1 MLRILIAL
9 VLVLPLAG
17 CLQSKDAVVINKDGS
32 GTITSSYVTELQHLR
47 DLMGMYAMMQ
57 GEDPE
62 ALAKM
67 KDADLPNAAA
77 PAWFRAGAAKA
88 KGYDVTAA
96 QESIEEGKRTTTIT
110 ANFASLEAA
119 ARGGAFF
126 ASTVTLS
133 RVEKSK
139 EAPKGAWKLTMRN
152 ALSGGGQSDAMGG
165 MDPATALTMVEAQL
179 KSLSVKLSVT
189 VPTKILDHNGTKA
202 EKKNEVSWHVTYDK
216 IVDGKTDVTM
226 SLVFEPSDELKLKPF
241 TYTPDAR
248 ALAKRAMNKP
258 PKPSKAAAEKD
269 AKKAG
274 ADEKKP
280 AEAPEKKKVETPTSG
295 G

>member
-1 MLRILIAL
+1 MPRILAL
-9 VLVLPLAG
+9 VAVLLALPLAG

-32 GTITSSYVTELQHLR
+32 GTITSTYVTELQHLR

-62 ALAKM
+62 AIAKI
-67 KDADLPNAAA
+67 DNADLPNAAA
-77 PAWFRAGAAKA
+77 PAWFRAGATKA

-96 QESIEEGKRTTTIT
+96 QESIEDGKRTTTIT
-110 ANFASLEAA
+110 ARFASLEAA

-133 RVEKSK
+133 RVEKSEK
-139 EAPKGAWKLTMRN
+139 APKGAWKLTMRN

-179 KSLSVKLSVT
+179 KSLSVKVGVT

-202 EKKNEVSWHVTYDK
+202 EKKNEVSWLVNYDK

-226 SLVFEPSDELKLKPF
+226 SIVFEPSDDLKLKPF
-241 TYTPDAR
+241 TFTPDAR

-258 PKPSKAAAEKD
+258 PKPAAKKDGDEKKPADPKKDAKAPEKD
-269 AKKAG
+269 AKK
-274 ADEKKP
+274 DK
-280 AEAPEKKKVETPTSG
+280 AP
-295 G
+295 

>member
-1 MLRILIAL
+1 MPRTLAL
-9 VLVLPLAG
+9 VAVLLVLPLAG

-32 GTITSSYVTELQHLR
+32 GTITSSYVTELSHLR

-62 ALAKM
+62 AIAKID
-67 KDADLPNAAA
+67 DADLPNAAA
-77 PAWFRAGAAKA
+77 PAWFRAGAAMA
-88 KGYDVTAA
+88 KGYEITAA
-96 QESIEEGKRTTTIT
+96 QESIEDSKRTTTIS
-110 ANFASLEAA
+110 ARFASLEAA

-133 RVEKSK
+133 RVEKSEK
-139 EAPKGAWKLTMRN
+139 APKGAWKLTMRN

-179 KSLSVKLSVT
+179 KSLSVKVSVT
-189 VPTKILDHNGTKA
+189 VPTKILDHNGAKA
-202 EKKNEVSWHVTYDK
+202 EKKNEVTWLVDYDK

-226 SLVFEPSDELKLKPF
+226 SIVFEPSDDLKLKPF
-241 TYTPDAR
+241 TYAPDAR

-258 PKPSKAAAEKD
+258 PKPSKPA
-269 AKKAG
+269 AKKDG
-274 ADEKKP
+274 DEKKP
-280 AEAPEKKKVETPTSG
+280 ADPKKDAKKDKAP
-295 G
+295 